1 MCFFLGHVQYNIKLD
16 VTDNCV
22 NESNVNKNGNID
34 RQKFPLINSIV
45 REEESASLNVVFSR
59 IYNATHN

>member
-1 MCFFLGHVQYNIKLD
+1 MQGK
-16 VTDNCV
+16 
-22 NESNVNKNGNID
+22 KNGNID

-59 IYNATHN
+59 ICNATHNQYKLCVYILHLREREREN